1 MALHRGELLVT
12 DWLTVDDAA
21 LAELLGAAAGPTRP
35 ALVLVDGGSGTG
47 KTTAATRIAQ
57 VLDAPLVHTDDIAW
71 HLDPIAWD
79 DVLIEHVIT
88 PWRAG
93 RGCGTDPMRGSIG
106 PAMARSRCLRQHRGW
121 SWRAW
126 VPPEPRWPSWP
137 RSSSGC
143 RPTEPWRGNA
153 ASCATSRW
161 VGRDLRPRSS
171 GTPGI
176 CMSFPSLSRK
186 SLGRERISSWT
197 AYPIR
202 KRPERCGFMSLRV
215 GSDGERASEAAVQRP
230 DRRGGFD

>member
-47 KTTAATRIAQ
+47 TTTAATRIAQ

-93 RGCGTDPMRGSIG
+93 RGVRYRPDAWIARGREGAVQVPALRPVASAPVCAGIVFHVMLKLPLPPVTSISAK
-106 PAMARSRCLRQHRGW
+106 PSLPPWQLTMPRFSTYCLLYTSDAADERSSVDLGGRRIIKNKKSKMTQRGKLRQ
-121 SWRAW
+121 
-126 VPPEPRWPSWP
+126 
-137 RSSSGC
+137 
-143 RPTEPWRGNA
+143 
-153 ASCATSRW
+153 
-161 VGRDLRPRSS
+161 
-171 GTPGI
+171 
-176 CMSFPSLSRK
+176 K
-186 SLGRERISSWT
+186 
-197 AYPIR
+197 
-202 KRPERCGFMSLRV
+202 
-215 GSDGERASEAAVQRP
+215 
-230 DRRGGFD
+230 